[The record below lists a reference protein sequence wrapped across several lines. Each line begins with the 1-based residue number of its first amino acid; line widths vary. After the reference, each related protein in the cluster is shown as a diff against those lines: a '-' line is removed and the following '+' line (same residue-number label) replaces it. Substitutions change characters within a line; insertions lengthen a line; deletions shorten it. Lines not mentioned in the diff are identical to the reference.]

1 MYYPAPTTT
10 MLFHSE
16 MNSERQSV
24 AKSEFAEP
32 GKDQPIRP
40 RPQSIIS
47 DSKTNRNYR
56 DISDRDSKFS
66 EDRNPSL
73 SLNPSIEL
81 SGSLFAS

>member
-1 MYYPAPTTT
+1 

-16 MNSERQSV
+16 MNSERLSV
-24 AKSEFAEP
+24 VKSEFAEP
-32 GKDQPIRP
+32 GKDQIMRP
-40 RPQSIIS
+40 RPHSIIS
-47 DSKTNRNYR
+47 DSRTNRNYR

-81 SGSLFAS
+81 SGTFFAS